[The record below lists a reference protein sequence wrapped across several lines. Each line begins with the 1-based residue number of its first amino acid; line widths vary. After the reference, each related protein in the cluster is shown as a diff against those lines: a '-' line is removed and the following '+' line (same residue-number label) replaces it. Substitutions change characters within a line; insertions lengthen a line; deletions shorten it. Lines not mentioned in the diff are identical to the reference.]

1 MEPYDACRLIPLDK
15 NPGVRLIAIE
25 VMRRIIGR
33 TFAKCL
39 KNELRSLGSNYQLS
53 RTKTRIEYAIH
64 TLKDKNSKT
73 SSVLFY

>member
-1 MEPYDACRLIPLDK
+1 MEPYDAYRLIPLDK
-15 NPGVRLIAIE
+15 NPGVRLIGIE

-39 KNELRSLGSNYQLS
+39 KNELMSLGSNYQLS
-53 RTKTRIEYAIH
+53 RTKMRIEYATH
-64 TLKDKNSKT
+64 TLRDKNSKT